1 MERELSQAAAHARD
15 LKTVQDKLQEVTA
28 ELAVWKSRFSMVAA
42 ALAVAVFVLVAVLF
56 KVLAAPVVLTLVL
69 VGVLLL
75 CFFYPDLLWSL
86 LRVFKWMWQNPVWA
100 GVIIAIVIV
109 IAYFRNRI
117 LKRVFGDS
125 MTFETL
131 PGLRDKIKDLE
142 REIQKM
148 REDQKLI
155 EARALQMQKGSDDMR
170 AAHAVEMKRLTDDVQ
185 AKDGEISN
193 LRVRVAAGGGCAAG
207 ELFSPPSVP
216 GASTPVNAAG
226 RTSDTP
232 ARGISP

>member
-1 MERELSQAAAHARD
+1 LSQAAAHARD

-28 ELAVWKSRFSMVAA
+28 ELAVWKSRFYMVAA
-42 ALAVAVFVLVAVLF
+42 ALAVALFVLVAVLF

-86 LRVFKWMWQNPVWA
+86 LRGFKWMWQNPVWA
-100 GVIIAIVIV
+100 GVIIAIVIG
-109 IAYFRNRI
+109 IARFRKRI

-142 REIQKM
+142 RQIQKM
-148 REDQKLI
+148 REDH

-193 LRVRVAAGGGCAAG
+193 LRARVAAGGGSAAG